1 MKMLA
6 MAAGGALVFA
16 SPATAS
22 VNNVSAN
29 GFEVTQTVNLVV
41 PAPQAYAAFTQLPRW
56 WSKEHTYSGDSA
68 NIRFDANLGGC
79 FCERWDKGSVEFM
92 RVAYV
97 VPGEQILLRGALGP
111 MLFEP
116 VNATLDFK
124 VERIAGGAKATLVYK
139 AYGFSGGN
147 AAQIAPAVDAVLGD
161 AMKRYRTYAAA
172 APKSSGAN

>member
-1 MKMLA
+1 MKS
-6 MAAGGALVFA
+6 AAILLGLGALIA
-16 SPATAS
+16 SPAPAS
-22 VNNVSAN
+22 VNNVSAT
-29 GFEVTQTVNLVV
+29 GFEVTHSVNLVV
-41 PAPQAYAAFTQLPRW
+41 PATQAYNAFGQLPRW

-68 NIRFDANLGGC
+68 NVRFEPRLGGC
-79 FCERWDKGSVEFM
+79 FCERWAEGSVEFM

-97 VPGEQILLRGALGP
+97 KPGEQILLRGALGP

-124 VERIAGGAKATLVYK
+124 VEKIAGGAKATLTYK
-139 AYGFSGGN
+139 AYGFSAGN

-161 AMKRYRTYAAA
+161 AMKRYRAFAAA